1 MARLPSSVLF
11 ACGFNSIRS
20 PMAEAMLKQLHGRR
34 IYVDSAGVRAAPVDP
49 FAVAVMAEIGLD
61 LSHHRPKIFAALE
74 DNSFDL
80 IVSLA
85 PEAQHQAVELTRT
98 TACDVE
104 FWPVFDPT
112 ATEGSREE
120 ILAAYR
126 ALRDLLRRRIRERFP
141 PGNAGGGALVP

>member
-11 ACGFNSIRS
+11 ACGFNAIRS
-20 PMAEAMLKQLHGRR
+20 PMAAALLKQTHGRR
-34 IYVDSAGVRAAPVDP
+34 IFVDSVGVREAPVDP

-61 LSHHRPKIFAALE
+61 LSRHQPKTFAALE

-98 TACDVE
+98 MACECE

-120 ILAAYR
+120 VLSAYR
-126 ALRDLLRRRIRERFP
+126 ALRDHLRRRIGERFP
-141 PGNAGGGALVP
+141 VG

>member
-20 PMAEAMLKQLHGRR
+20 PMAAALLKEIHGRR
-34 IYVDSAGVRAAPVDP
+34 IYVDSVGVREAPVNG
-49 FAVAVMAEIGLD
+49 FAVAVMAEVGLD
-61 LSHHRPKIFAALE
+61 IAGHQPKIFAALE
-74 DNSFDL
+74 DTSFDF

-85 PEAQHQAVELTRT
+85 PEAQHAAVELTRT
-98 TACDVE
+98 MACDVE

-112 ATEGSREE
+112 ATEGNREE

-126 ALRDLLRRRIRERFP
+126 ALRDLLRRRILERFP
-141 PGNAGGGALVP
+141 LG

>member
-20 PMAEAMLKQLHGRR
+20 PMAAALLKEIHGRR
-34 IYVDSAGVRAAPVDP
+34 IYVDSVGVREAPVDG
-49 FAVAVMAEIGLD
+49 FAVAVMAEVGLD
-61 LSHHRPKIFAALE
+61 LARHQPKIFAALE
-74 DNSFDL
+74 DTSFDL

-85 PEAQHQAVELTRT
+85 PEAQHAAVELTRT
-98 TACDVE
+98 MACDVE

-112 ATEGSREE
+112 ATEGNREE

-126 ALRDLLRRRIRERFP
+126 ALRDLLRRRILERFP
-141 PGNAGGGALVP
+141 LG